1 MVNRAGSLIG
11 SGGPKILEAYSDSRT
26 LTSSDQIRLGGTII
40 ITAFLVSFAATI
52 KSGRALVHLQTGNV
66 MLRIAGHD
74 VSRMGLLSV
83 ALVCPSE
90 LQRKSL
96 SSARGTHQI
105 AGVWRGCMKDG
116 TTKSAPSDSPDEPA
130 KTR

>member
-1 MVNRAGSLIG
+1 
-11 SGGPKILEAYSDSRT
+11 
-26 LTSSDQIRLGGTII
+26 
-40 ITAFLVSFAATI
+40 
-52 KSGRALVHLQTGNV
+52 

-116 TTKSAPSDSPDEPA
+116 TTKSAPSDSPDELQERDEAAPQFSLIDLREQEHTMA
-130 KTR
+130 GDGESGFC